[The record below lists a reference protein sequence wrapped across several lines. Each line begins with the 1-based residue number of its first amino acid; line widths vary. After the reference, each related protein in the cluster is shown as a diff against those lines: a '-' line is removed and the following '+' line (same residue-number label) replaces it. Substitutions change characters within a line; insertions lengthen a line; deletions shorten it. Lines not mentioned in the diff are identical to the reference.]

1 MSTENSTSN
10 PSKKIVSRVIIGIVI
25 IAACIYGYKRITF
38 FLAHES
44 TDNAQVEGHM
54 TPILSRVGGYVKTV
68 NVQDYQQVKVGDTIV
83 TVDDDELQIT
93 LKQMEAEY
101 QTALADLES
110 AKASLKNTEL
120 TANLSKTNLSLNQIK
135 ANKASAD
142 YKRDQNLFK
151 DQAITS
157 KQVDDSKTNY
167 DVTQKQIVASQEDV
181 AISASRIPMMQAAVA
196 KAQANVDFK
205 KAKIDE
211 EKLKLSYTTIVAT
224 ASGKIGKKNIEN
236 GQYIQ
241 AGQSLMTIIDNNEFW
256 VVANFKETQIEKI
269 KVGQA
274 AKITI
279 DSYPDLSI
287 LGKVVSISEATG
299 AKFSLLPPD
308 NATGNFVKV
317 TQRVPVKIQLNEPDK
332 YREYLKSGL
341 SLDVSVEVK

>member
-1 MSTENSTSN
+1 MA
-10 PSKKIVSRVIIGIVI
+10 VVLIGLAV
-25 IAACIYGYKRITF
+25 YGYKKVTF
-38 FLAHES
+38 FLSHET

-54 TPILSRVGGYVKTV
+54 TPILSRVAGYVRNV
-68 NVQDYQQVKVGDTIV
+68 NVQDYQQVKVGDTVV
-83 TVDDDELQIT
+83 TIDDDELQVT
-93 LKQMEAEY
+93 LKQLEADY

-120 TANLSKTNLSLNQIK
+120 TANLSKTNLSLNQIR
-135 ANKASAD
+135 ATKASND
-142 YKRDQNLFK
+142 YNRDQNLFK

-157 KQVDDSKTNY
+157 KQVEDSKTNL
-167 DVTQKQIVASQEDV
+167 DVTQKQLVASREDV
-181 AISASRIPMMQAAVA
+181 EISASKIPMMQAAVA
-196 KAQANVDFK
+196 KAQANVDYK

-211 EKLKLSYTTIVAT
+211 QKLELSYTAILAT
-224 ASGKIGKKNIEN
+224 ASGKIGKKNIEK

-241 AGQSLMTIIDNNEFW
+241 PGQPLMTIIDGNEFW
-256 VVANFKETQIEKI
+256 VVANFKETQIEKM
-269 KVGQA
+269 KVGQT

-279 DSYPDLSI
+279 DSYPDLNI

-317 TQRVPVKIQLNEPDK
+317 TQRVPVKIQLNEPEK

-341 SLDVSVEVK
+341 SLDVSVEVN

>member
-10 PSKKIVSRVIIGIVI
+10 PSKKIISRVIIGIVI
-25 IAACIYGYKRITF
+25 IAACIYGYKRVIF

-241 AGQSLMTIIDNNEFW
+241 AGQPLMTIIDNNEFW

-269 KVGQA
+269 KVGQS

>member
-1 MSTENSTSN
+1 MSTENSTLN
-10 PSKKIVSRVIIGIVI
+10 PSKKIIKRVILAVLVIGL
-25 IAACIYGYKRITF
+25 AIYGYKKITF
-38 FLAHES
+38 FLAHET

-54 TPILSRVGGYVKTV
+54 TPILSRVAGYVKNV
-68 NVQDYQQVKVGDTIV
+68 NVQDYQQVKVGDTVV
-83 TVDDDELQIT
+83 TIDDDELQVT
-93 LKQMEAEY
+93 LKQLEADY

-135 ANKASAD
+135 ANKASND
-142 YKRDQNLFK
+142 YKRDQNLFN

-157 KQVDDSKTNY
+157 KQVEDSKTNL
-167 DVTQKQIVASQEDV
+167 DVSQKQLVASREDV
-181 AISASRIPMMQAAVA
+181 EISASKIPMMQANVA
-196 KAQANVDFK
+196 KAQANVEYK

-211 EKLKLSYTTIVAT
+211 QKLKLSYTAILAT
-224 ASGKIGKKNIEN
+224 ASGKIGKKNIEK

-241 AGQSLMTIIDNNEFW
+241 AGQPLMTIIDGNEFW
-256 VVANFKETQIEKI
+256 VVANFKETQIEKM
-269 KVGQA
+269 KVGQVA
-274 AKITI
+274 RITI
-279 DSYPDLSI
+279 DSYPDLNI

-317 TQRVPVKIQLNEPDK
+317 TQRVPVKIQLDEPEK